1 MTDLERL
8 CDITDVLRR
17 HNKINGGLSAS
28 EAVYQIRKILNQPEG
43 ELKTAE
49 WLSIGQRKRRDKM
62 TDFEKLEKRIDK
74 LEDMLLDILG
84 AFSADAFEEAQ
95 LDKVLA
101 KYGEIKKE
109 VESRGE

>member
-1 MTDLERL
+1 MTD
-8 CDITDVLRR
+8 I
-17 HNKINGGLSAS
+17 K
-28 EAVYQIRKILNQPEG
+28 
-43 ELKTAE
+43 
-49 WLSIGQRKRRDKM
+49 
-62 TDFEKLEKRIDK
+62 KLEKRIDK

-95 LDKVLA
+95 FDKVLA

>member
-1 MTDLERL
+1 MTD
-8 CDITDVLRR
+8 I
-17 HNKINGGLSAS
+17 
-28 EAVYQIRKILNQPEG
+28 
-43 ELKTAE
+43 
-49 WLSIGQRKRRDKM
+49 
-62 TDFEKLEKRIDK
+62 EKLEKRIDK